1 MKRRVCVLLT
11 CLTLLM
17 TLFVMTAAAEE
28 TGGSFVLTVSTANS
42 MVIEPERIPYTSGQ
56 TIKEAL

>member
-11 CLTLLM
+11 CLALLM

-28 TGGSFVLTVSTANS
+28 TGA
-42 MVIEPERIPYTSGQ
+42 
-56 TIKEAL
+56 ALC